1 MDQAHRA
8 KYQEAL
14 TKRFIQIPI
23 EIFFDQRLTPCDKII
38 YGRIN
43 TFDNFYETNGKTAE
57 LLGMSDK
64 QVARSKRQLEALG
77 YISKVGNDGR
87 GMIYAANEKKLTA
100 LREQKAEHIKTC
112 PGIIEGEKRC
122 TCGATRA
129 LSDRTNCPNDRTN
142 CPFDRTNCPTEY
154 KERIKRE
161 EKEKQTKEKGDQ
173 PKQYGNADV
182 NALLT
187 AWAEATGFDYKNQK
201 MERYAMAGL
210 IKQHGLDRTR
220 ALLRLVERARR
231 SDDRFAPQIAKPSQL
246 RGKYSKLEALTM
258 WAERA
263 DKNAA
268 SIPAPIIPKNPAY
281 FYEDPDDYDT
291 GETREEIHERC
302 EALRAKFG
310 FGPRKELGDE

>member
-1 MDQAHRA
+1 MDQQPKPAG
-8 KYQEAL
+8 YVIL
-14 TKRFIQIPI
+14 TLDIL
-23 EIFFDQRLTPCDKII
+23 EDERLTMADKFVLARMTGFDRAGGHYESI
-38 YGRIN
+38 GN
-43 TFDNFYETNGKTAE
+43 TAKA
-57 LLGMSDK
+57 LGVSERTV
-64 QVARSKRQLEALG
+64 QRAHKRLEELG
-77 YISKVGNDGR
+77 YIETVGTSELGT
-87 GMIYAANEKKLTA
+87 KLI
-100 LREQKAEHIKTC
+100 KIKTLFPEGVTKC
-112 PGIIEGEKRC
+112 QGGDKSAPRGVTKCHPIIKKDNKDIKKDKSFFNESEQ
-122 TCGATRA
+122 
-129 LSDRTNCPNDRTN
+129 SD
-142 CPFDRTNCPTEY
+142 
-154 KERIKRE
+154 
-161 EKEKQTKEKGDQ
+161 DQ

-210 IKQHGLDRTR
+210 IKQHGLDRTKT
-220 ALLRLVERARR
+220 LVRLVERARR

-263 DKNAA
+263 DKTAA
-268 SIPAPIIPKNPAY
+268 SIPAPIIPKNPDY

>member
-1 MDQAHRA
+1 MDQQPKPAG
-8 KYQEAL
+8 YVIL
-14 TKRFIQIPI
+14 TLDIL
-23 EIFFDQRLTPCDKII
+23 EDERLTMADKFVLARMTGFDRAGGHYESI
-38 YGRIN
+38 GN
-43 TFDNFYETNGKTAE
+43 TAKA
-57 LLGMSDK
+57 LGVSERTV
-64 QVARSKRQLEALG
+64 QRAHKRLEELG
-77 YISKVGNDGR
+77 YIETVGTSELGT
-87 GMIYAANEKKLTA
+87 KLI
-100 LREQKAEHIKTC
+100 KIKTLFPEGVTKC
-112 PGIIEGEKRC
+112 QGGDKSAPRGVTKCHPIIKKDNKDIKKDKSFFNESEQ
-122 TCGATRA
+122 
-129 LSDRTNCPNDRTN
+129 SD
-142 CPFDRTNCPTEY
+142 
-154 KERIKRE
+154 
-161 EKEKQTKEKGDQ
+161 DQ

-210 IKQHGLDRTR
+210 IKQHGLDRTK
-220 ALLRLVERARR
+220 ALVRLVERARR

-263 DKNAA
+263 DKTAA
-268 SIPAPIIPKNPAY
+268 SIPAPIIPKNPDY